1 MVEELFIKNT
11 QKSVFRSSSNYTLE
25 WRNNPIWRRE
35 PQFHITFHKPL
46 SKRIAKDPS
55 IAFGEAYMNGDLEIE
70 GNLEKQ
76 FNLFIKGRIAF

>member
-25 WRNNPIWRRE
+25 WRNNQYGEGE

-46 SKRIAKDPS
+46 SKKKSLRILLLHSVKH
-55 IAFGEAYMNGDLEIE
+55 I
-70 GNLEKQ
+70 
-76 FNLFIKGRIAF
+76 